1 MAGIALTDAEWAV
14 LLARLP
20 GRAFYAVKTTGV
32 VCRTGCP
39 ARTPLRRNVLR
50 FDTVAAATAAG
61 FRPCKRCKPLAED
74 GPAGG
79 AGQRLDGFGAEFGV
93 AVPIQPR

>member
-1 MAGIALTDAEWAV
+1 MAGIALTDAEWAA

-20 GRAFYAVKTTGV
+20 GRVFYAVKTTKV

-50 FDTVAAATAAG
+50 FDTVAAAMATG

-79 AGQRLDGFGAEFGV
+79 AGQCLDRFGAEFGV